1 MATYTSTARTNYFR
15 VKDDDAF
22 NKWIK
27 QFTGLEK
34 IVHETQG
41 TVGILFEDGVPNVRW
56 ETELIQGEEIES
68 EVEID
73 FMEELGLY
81 LADEEVAVLQE
92 VGNEN
97 HRYVSGYAIAV
108 NNKGERREISIN
120 RIYNLAKEL
129 GSKITHAEY

>member
-15 VKDDDAF
+15 VKDVDAF

-27 QFTGLEK
+27 QFTGLDK

-41 TVGILFEDGVPNVRW
+41 TIGILFDDGVPNVRW
-56 ETELIQGEEIES
+56 ETELIEGEEIES

-92 VGNEN
+92 CGSEN
-97 HRYVSGYAIAV
+97 LRYVNGYAIAV

-120 RIYNLAKEL
+120 KIYDLAKEL
-129 GSKITHAEY
+129 GSKITRAEY